1 MEEKNKDT
9 VGVVENVTNVFN
21 ETNLNKEEFVASQ
34 NLTVYGNDDQ
44 KAKMF
49 KAMALYYGE
58 VQNPENTTLNTFFK
72 AKYAPLNE
80 VLNATR
86 PIMSK
91 FGLACTQTTGV
102 ENGECVVTTLLV
114 HEGGGCIYYPAL
126 RAKPS
131 KPDVQ
136 GIGATI
142 TYLRRF
148 ALNAVSGVAGEVDD
162 DGNNASSNSETKEKA
177 KKPLTKRDE
186 LVATCKTKAAKNRP
200 AVTEILK
207 DYASDG
213 AIKDIP
219 ESKLDEVIKKIGEIK

>member
-1 MEEKNKDT
+1 MEEKTNDT
-9 VGVVENVTNVFN
+9 IEVVEANAVDVVNIDR
-21 ETNLNKEEFVASQ
+21 EEFMSSQ
-34 NLTVYGNDDQ
+34 NLIVCGNDEQ

-58 VQNPENTTLNTFFK
+58 VQNPENTTFNTFFK
-72 AKYAPLNE
+72 SKYAPLNE

-86 PIMSK
+86 PVMSK

-114 HEGGGCIYYPAL
+114 HEGGGCIYYPVL
-126 RAKPS
+126 KAKPS

-148 ALNAVSGVAGEVDD
+148 SLNAVSGVAGEVDD
-162 DGNNASSNSETKEKA
+162 DGDNASGGNEIKGKTKKL
-177 KKPLTKRDE
+177 LTKRDE
-186 LVATCKTKAAKNRP
+186 LVSVCKVKAVKNRV
-200 AVTEILK
+200 AVTDILK
-207 DYASDG
+207 EYATDG
-213 AIKDIP
+213 VIKDIP
-219 ESKLDEVIKKIGEIK
+219 EAKLDEVIKKIGEIK